1 MGARGPA
8 VLLALSLALACGGEI
23 ASTPATSYVPSAN
36 RSTPSTGAAA
46 SPGRAN
52 GSSSLAKTT
61 DSAAPALAAQPG
73 SATASVPN
81 AASAVPAEPPLWIAI
96 PIVDPSAHA
105 FDALDAALQRA
116 ERGEGQARIA
126 FYGASH
132 TADDMFTGPLR
143 QRLQQRFGEA
153 GPGFVA
159 LGKPWKWYRHAG
171 IKIDVSKGWKVFRI
185 RARDPQQGIYG
196 LAGYALDSGFG
207 KPARAVIA
215 THGNGALRG
224 TVSSI
229 ELFYLEQPNGG
240 HFTLFV
246 DGART
251 KRVSTNARVVQPGY
265 LKLELPDAQHTF
277 DLRTE
282 ADGRVR
288 IFGAALERAESGV
301 ILDTLGVPGTRV
313 RDHLYWDDAVYR
325 EHLAR
330 RKPDLVVLAY
340 GTNESGDDDVPVQQY
355 EDQLRRV
362 IARVHEVA
370 PNASCLLVGPSDRP
384 LLDEVTGE
392 WGPRPLTDAV
402 IEVQRRV
409 AAELGC
415 GFFDVARFMGGQLSM
430 LRWIA
435 ALPPLGTAD
444 HVHFTAAGY
453 AKLAEV
459 LYDALLQRQPS
470 LDANMP
476 APAPAPATPAVPLA
490 AGQAPLRPAVNAANA
505 SSNAL

>member
-1 MGARGPA
+1 VAARGPA
-8 VLLALSLALACGGEI
+8 LVLLLSLTLACGGEI
-23 ASTPATSYVPSAN
+23 AQGPSYVPSA
-36 RSTPSTGAAA
+36 SHSAPSSVSGAPPAD
-46 SPGRAN
+46 G
-52 GSSSLAKTT
+52 SSLAKPADQPGTSPAIVPATT
-61 DSAAPALAAQPG
+61 GAAVPAAVNSEPPPLWNAIPIADPGHALAA
-73 SATASVPN
+73 
-81 AASAVPAEPPLWIAI
+81 
-96 PIVDPSAHA
+96 
-105 FDALDAALQRA
+105 FYAALQRA

-132 TADDMFTGPLR
+132 TADDMYTGPLR

-171 IKIDVSKGWKVFRI
+171 IKIDVSKGFKVFRI
-185 RARDPQQGIYG
+185 RARDPQEGVYG
-196 LAGYALDSGFG
+196 LAGFALDSGFG
-207 KPARAVIA
+207 KPARAVVA
-215 THGNGALRG
+215 THANGGLRG

-240 HFTLFV
+240 HFTLFI
-246 DGART
+246 DGARA
-251 KRVSTNARVVQPGY
+251 KRVSTNGRVVQPGY
-265 LKLELPDAQHTF
+265 LRLELKDAQHTF

-313 RDHLYWDDAVYR
+313 RDHLYWNDAVYR

-330 RKPDLVVLAY
+330 RKPDMVVLAY
-340 GTNESGDDDVPVQQY
+340 GTNESGDDDVSPQQY

-362 IARVHEVA
+362 LARVREVA
-370 PNASCLLVGPSDRP
+370 PNASCLLIGPSDRP
-384 LLDEVTGE
+384 LLDEATGE

-402 IEVQRRV
+402 IDVQKRV
-409 AAELGC
+409 SADLGC
-415 GFFDVARFMGGQLSM
+415 GFFDVAAFMGGQLSM

-435 ALPPLGTAD
+435 AQPPLGTAD

-453 AKLAEV
+453 TKMAEV
-459 LYDALLQRQPS
+459 LHDALLAGYEP
-470 LDANMP
+470 AA
-476 APAPAPATPAVPLA
+476 APAPAPTPTSGKDAVPLA
-490 AGQAPLRPAVNAANA
+490 AGQAPLRPPVNAANA